1 MSGLVCKVFILRRFT
16 EAGYALTPEG
26 RAAKLA
32 ELAETRQQA
41 GARLLVNA
49 AAAWSRYEIDRFGA
63 EVFTG
68 IESLKKYTAAL
79 DKIDWFR
86 YVESETFI
94 GTPLILNE
102 PTYENPIYVLQ
113 LIRGIREAGYT
124 LTESERESRF
134 QQIIAS
140 ADALGVH
147 RILRMTCR
155 WAREDYGM
163 VQVHEWPSLDALMRQ
178 VAFEQEMEWPRYF
191 SQENILGVKIP

>member
-32 ELAETRQQA
+32 ELAETRRQA

-49 AAAWSRYEIDRFGA
+49 AATWSHYDMDRFGA

-124 LTESERESRF
+124 LTESDRERRF
-134 QQIIAS
+134 RQIIAS
-140 ADALGVH
+140 ADSLGVR

-155 WAREDYGM
+155 WSREDYGM
-163 VQVHEWPSLDALMRQ
+163 VQVHEWPNLEALMQQ

-191 SQENILGVKIP
+191 DQENILGVKTP

>member
-134 QQIIAS
+134 QQIVAS
-140 ADALGVH
+140 ADALGVR

-163 VQVHEWPSLDALMRQ
+163 VQVHEWPSLDALMQQ
-178 VAFEQEMEWPRYF
+178 VAFEQEIEWPRYF

>member
-16 EAGYALTPEG
+16 EAGYALTSEG

-163 VQVHEWPSLDALMRQ
+163 VQVHEWPSLDALMQQ

>member
-1 MSGLVCKVFILRRFT
+1 MTGLVCKVFILRRFT

-49 AAAWSRYEIDRFGA
+49 AAAWSRYEIYRFGA

-68 IESLKKYTAAL
+68 IESLRNYTAAL
-79 DKIDWFR
+79 DKNDWFR

-102 PTYENPIYVLQ
+102 PTYANPIYALQ
-113 LIRGIREAGYT
+113 LIRGIREAGYA
-124 LTESERESRF
+124 LTESERESRYR
-134 QQIIAS
+134 QITAS
-140 ADALGVH
+140 ADSLGVH

-155 WAREDYGM
+155 WSREDYGM
-163 VQVHEWPSLDALMRQ
+163 VQVHEWPNLEALMQQ

-191 SQENILGVKIP
+191 NQENILGVKTP